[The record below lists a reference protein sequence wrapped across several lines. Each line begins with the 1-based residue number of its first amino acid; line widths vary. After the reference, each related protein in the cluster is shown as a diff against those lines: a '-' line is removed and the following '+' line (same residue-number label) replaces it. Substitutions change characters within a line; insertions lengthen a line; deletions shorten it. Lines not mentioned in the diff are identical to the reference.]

1 MNPGPQFRQ
10 DLKKEP
16 SLWIL
21 KPNLRARKA
30 EAREVL
36 VELKVLPNLE
46 KADIFNLFEVFSSKR
61 YA

>member
-1 MNPGPQFRQ
+1 M
-10 DLKKEP
+10 DLEIELESKQ
-16 SLWIL
+16 SL
-21 KPNLRARKA
+21 

-61 YA
+61 YAW